1 MSLESVKNFFQE
13 NNLPLYVEESQKDTS
28 TVKLAAEAFGIMED
42 EIAKTM
48 GYKLKNGEYILILS
62 KGTAKLDN
70 KKFKAIFQE
79 KAVMIPFDEV
89 AEATGHPVGGVCP
102 FGLKTPLKIYLD
114 KTLKEFDIVYP
125 AGGSPHSAV
134 KISVDMLAKITQG
147 EWVDVSKD

>member
-1 MSLESVKNFFQE
+1 MSLESVKKFFQD
-13 NNLPLYVEESQKDTS
+13 NRLPLEVIESTSDTS
-28 TVKLAAEAFGIMED
+28 TVKLAAEAFGIKED

-70 KKFKAIFQE
+70 KKFKSFFQE

-89 AEATGHPVGGVCP
+89 FEATGHPVGGVCP

-114 KTLKEFDIVYP
+114 RTLKEFDTVFP
-125 AGGSPHSAV
+125 AGGSSNSAV
-134 KISVDMLAKITQG
+134 KISVNMLAEITQG
-147 EWVDVSKD
+147 KWVDISKD